1 MREGLPTF
9 IEPMLLKAG
18 ARLPEPGDDRFAVEL
33 KYDGIRAQIR
43 VDCGRVTVRSRPGRD
58 CTEQFP
64 ELLAIADAVDGEALL
79 DGELVVLDPH
89 DLQPDFARIAS
100 RLTARSGRAVE
111 RLRRANPAVFVAW
124 DVLHLGGRSTRMLPY
139 SERRAQ
145 LQALQLRGPHCQAP
159 VHLVGE
165 AHELL
170 AVASHHHLEGIVVKR
185 LDSRYEPGRRTGAW
199 CKHKALRV
207 ERLTAVRYVPPRGS
221 QPAGVLVARR
231 SPDGALVPVQVVHLG
246 VVGQTARI
254 VRTALVAGDRGDVD
268 VAGHGRP
275 GRPLRDAVLRGI
287 ATSAAETA
295 QAA

>member
-1 MREGLPTF
+1 
-9 IEPMLLKAG
+9 MLLKAG
-18 ARLPEPGDDRFAVEL
+18 ARLPEPGDDPFAVEL

-43 VDCGRVTVRSRPGRD
+43 VDHGRVTVRSRPGRD

-64 ELLAIADAVDGEALL
+64 ELQAIADAVDGDTLL

-89 DLQPDFARIAS
+89 DLHPDFSRIAS
-100 RLTARSGRAVE
+100 RLTARSDRAVQ
-111 RLRRANPAVFVAW
+111 RSRRSSPAVFVAW
-124 DVLHLGGRSTRMLPY
+124 DVLHLDGRSTRRLPY

-145 LQALQLRGPHCQAP
+145 LQALQLRGPHWQTPA
-159 VHLVGE
+159 HLVGE

-170 AVASHHHLEGIVVKR
+170 AVATHHHLEGVVVKR

-231 SPDGALVPVQVVHLG
+231 SFDGTLVPLQVVHLG
-246 VVGQTARI
+246 VAGQTARLL
-254 VRTALVAGDRGDVD
+254 RAALAAGGPVDVD

-287 ATSAAETA
+287 ATPAAGTA